1 MIGDIKIFQIIRYM
15 INTHY
20 GLDKSSQ
27 QYPDLNIILYNWP
40 AHPDDPQGIRVA
52 SVIEFSVCL
61 WICVFW
67 ANFLISSRSHVIV
80 VHVTIEFAAG

>member
-61 WICVFW
+61 FSVLLKFSNST
-67 ANFLISSRSHVIV
+67 AV
-80 VHVTIEFAAG
+80 

>member
-52 SVIEFSVCL
+52 SVFEFSVCL
-61 WICVFW
+61 FVCLSVS
-67 ANFLISSRSHVIV
+67 L
-80 VHVTIEFAAG
+80 FACSLQIF

>member
-52 SVIEFSVCL
+52 SVIEFSVCVL
-61 WICVFW
+61 NWDERRRNEEIRL
-67 ANFLISSRSHVIV
+67 N
-80 VHVTIEFAAG
+80 EKK

>member
-40 AHPDDPQGIRVA
+40 AHPDNPQGIRLA
-52 SVIEFSVCL
+52 SVIEFSVLCYL
-61 WICVFW
+61 FSS
-67 ANFLISSRSHVIV
+67 NFLISTAVL
-80 VHVTIEFAAG
+80 

>member
-52 SVIEFSVCL
+52 SVIEFSVGPL
-61 WICVFW
+61 PP
-67 ANFLISSRSHVIV
+67 
-80 VHVTIEFAAG
+80 TIHRGSEWPL